1 MSFSFQKSKQEYHK
15 RSEPMVILKCKNCE
29 ELYDVFWHGKCGEG
43 ECHECACTGMEEAKI
58 QTADWKHEKHVP
70 VIERTANGIKVI
82 IGSTPHPM
90 LDEHY
95 ITMIQV
101 ETENKLYRQYLK
113 PGDKPEAFFPISGEK
128 IKAIEHCNIHGLW
141 SN

>member
-1 MSFSFQKSKQEYHK
+1 VLI
-15 RSEPMVILKCKNCE
+15 RLVILKCKDCD

-43 ECHECACTGMEEAKI
+43 ECHECACAGTEAAKI
-58 QTADWKHEKHVP
+58 QTADWKTEKHVP
-70 VIERTANGIKVI
+70 VIEKTDGGIKVI
-82 IGSTPHPM
+82 VGSTPHPM
-90 LDEHY
+90 EEAHH

-101 ETENKLYRQYLK
+101 EAGNKQYRQYLK
-113 PGDKPEAFFPISGEK
+113 PGQKPEAFFPLSGEN